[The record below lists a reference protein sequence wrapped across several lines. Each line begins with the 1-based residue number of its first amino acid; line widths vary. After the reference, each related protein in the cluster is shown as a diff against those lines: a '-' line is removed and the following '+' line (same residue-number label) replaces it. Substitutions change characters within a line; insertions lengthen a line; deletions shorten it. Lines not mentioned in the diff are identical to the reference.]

1 MKNDTQIY
9 AFDWKQMTSQFG
21 GKEWMLIEMDLMTLH
36 HQQQQQHK
44 QKKSLECE
52 KILPSSV
59 N

>member
-36 HQQQQQHK
+36 HQQQQQCFAC
-44 QKKSLECE
+44 LLALLRPLRAEFG
-52 KILPSSV
+52 
-59 N
+59 